1 MWRRFSL
8 ICIAGLFGASCS
20 CDRRPQFSCFEYT
33 GRDAVF
39 EKPFDPSRQY
49 LNPVLSGF
57 YPDPSVCRKGE
68 DFYLVCSSF
77 GYFPGIP
84 IFRSRDLVNWEPL
97 GYVLDRP
104 SQLDLEGIRLSG
116 GVYAPAIEYDS
127 RTDRFYLVSTSID
140 GVGNFI
146 VWADD
151 PAGPWSE
158 PVPILPGKGG
168 IDPSLFFDDD
178 GKVYLFQNNDA
189 PGGDPR
195 WEGHRALWAYE
206 FDLERLQAVGEA
218 HLIVDGGS
226 NPAEYPVWIEGPH
239 LYKVD
244 ERYILIAAEGGTEA
258 CHSEVAFWGETP
270 LGPFVPYADNPILTQ
285 RDLDPARPDRI
296 TCTGHAD
303 LVEDASG
310 RWWAFFL
317 GCRPY
322 GDDYLFNTGRET
334 FLLPVTWQD
343 GFPVILRSGEA
354 IPIVVEK
361 ESLSARAERLTG
373 NFTWCD
379 TFDGGPLDS
388 FWNYIRTPHTA
399 CWEKHSGTLRMEL
412 WPGTLREKTNPS
424 FIGMRQKNTSF
435 TVSVELAFSP
445 RNIGEVAALACFQNE
460 EHYLL
465 AGITLHDRQPVLVFE
480 RRNGVYSEVRY
491 VPVPEYMKDRPV
503 TLCCRG
509 DGGLISFF
517 VSGDDRGDKRITLA
531 ENEDARL
538 LSTQFAGGF
547 SGNYIGLYA
556 SSGHFF
562 E

>member
-1 MWRRFSL
+1 MLRRYFL
-8 ICIAGLFGASCS
+8 ICLAGLLAACTG
-20 CDRRPQFSCFEYT
+20 DGRPQFGRFEYT

-39 EKPFDPSRQY
+39 EQSFDPSWQY
-49 LNPVLSGF
+49 LNPILSGF
-57 YPDPSVCRKGE
+57 YPDPSVCRKGD

-84 IFRSRDLVNWEPL
+84 IFHSRDLVNWKPL

-116 GVYAPAIEYDS
+116 GIYAPAIEYDA

-140 GVGNFI
+140 GIENFI

-151 PAGPWSE
+151 PAGPWSD
-158 PVPILPGKGG
+158 PVPILQGKGG

-178 GKVYLFQNNDA
+178 GTVYLFQNNDA
-189 PGGDPR
+189 PNGNAC
-195 WEGHRALWAYE
+195 WEGHRAIWAYE
-206 FDLERLQAVGEA
+206 FDLERMQIVGDA
-218 HLIVDGGS
+218 HLIVDGGA
-226 NPAEYPVWIEGPH
+226 NPASHPVWIEGPH
-239 LYKVD
+239 LYKID
-244 ERYILIAAEGGTEA
+244 GRYILIAAEGGTEA
-258 CHSEVAFWGETP
+258 RHSEVVFCGETP
-270 LGPFVPYADNPILTQ
+270 LGPFVPYAGNPILTQ

-296 TCTGHAD
+296 TCTGHVD
-303 LVEDASG
+303 LIEDAAG
-310 RWWAFFL
+310 QWWAFFL

-334 FLLPVTWQD
+334 FLLPVEWRN
-343 GFPVILRSGEA
+343 GFPVILRPGEA
-354 IPIVVEK
+354 VPTVVKK
-361 ESLSARAERLTG
+361 ELIGPPAERLTG

-379 TFDGGPLDS
+379 TFDDGPLDY
-388 FWNYIRTPHTA
+388 FWNFIRTPHA
-399 CWEKHSGTLRMEL
+399 VCWEKCSGTLRLEL
-412 WPGTLREKTNPS
+412 WPATLREKTNPS

-435 TVSVELAFSP
+435 TVSVRVKFIPA
-445 RNIGEVAALACFQNE
+445 NTGEVAALVCFQNE

-465 AGITLHDRQPVLVFE
+465 AGITQHDGEPALVFE
-480 RRNGVYSEVRY
+480 RREGNSSSVRY
-491 VPVPEYMKDRPV
+491 ASLPERMREQAV

-509 DGGLISFF
+509 DGGTLSFYATD
-517 VSGDDRGDKRITLA
+517 VLGHATPITLA
-531 ENEDARL
+531 EHEDACL
-538 LSTQFAGGF
+538 LSTQLAGGF